1 MHALT
6 RKRPRPFLVT
16 AIVAISAAGTTPLA
30 QAQPAALEE
39 VIVTATKRSESLQD
53 VPITVTAFSA
63 EDIQEAGIHNAN
75 DLATLTPSLTIS
87 TNVNP
92 STAAFI
98 VRGIGT
104 SQSDIALEPSVGL
117 FVDDVYLNRSGLG
130 MSDLSDIERI
140 EVLQG
145 PQGTLYGK
153 NTNAGA
159 ISIFTKQP
167 NLEAFEAYVESSVG
181 DYDLGRLTA
190 AASGPLSETV
200 AYRVSGNVHQQDGYI
215 ENSAGP
221 DLNGADDWNVIGK
234 LLYEPSD
241 TLAMLLTGSH
251 VDRDTKCCG
260 ADAVQSESVN
270 AELAARGLPIDKNDP
285 YDYEIATDLD
295 GKFNSEADA
304 LSLVVDQELVAGAIK
319 SITAWGESKGSASRD
334 VDVSQLDVI
343 YQVDGVS
350 SGDNFS
356 QELRYASDV
365 DGPLNYQLGLFYYQS
380 TTNGGNNQPWTFL
393 GEDIITV
400 GSQTPELS
408 NLLPPGIPLAFVAR
422 PGDSIRAK
430 VKLDTEN
437 VAVFGQTTYD
447 LTDRWR
453 VTGGLR
459 WTYEQKDADLL
470 VAVDSTA
477 PSDAIAGLSLLTF
490 VTTPIDDDFTRDTTD
505 VNWLMN
511 TSYDVFDDTMVF
523 ASVATGSKSG
533 GFNTVN
539 GTAAEREFD
548 DESTIS
554 YETGVKSTL
563 LESRLRANAS
573 IFNAQIS
580 DYQIQQQLESGIGS
594 RVSNQGDVETA
605 GLDFSID
612 MLPLP
617 NLTVTAGMLYMDKA
631 EVTSGPEKGR
641 VLPFTAEY
649 SGTLSATL
657 VIPFSEGYIFSRAD
671 FSYMDDHLTNGAA
684 VTDDNDIQDRRL
696 LNLRLGW
703 RNDHWNASIWAKN
716 VTDDAYASLTAE
728 TLPLTGMDAYFLAP
742 PRMYGATL
750 RYDF

>member
-1 MHALT
+1 MLALSIT
-6 RKRPRPFLVT
+6 GAPL
-16 AIVAISAAGTTPLA
+16 LA
-30 QAQPAALEE
+30 QSQPTALEE

-75 DLATLTPSLTIS
+75 DLATLTPSLTIT

-98 VRGIGT
+98 IRGIGT

-130 MSDLSDIERI
+130 MSDLNDIERI

-167 NLEAFEAYVESSVG
+167 NLEAFEGYVESSVG
-181 DYDLGRLTA
+181 DYDLRRSTV

-200 AYRVSGNVHQQDGYI
+200 AYRLTGSVYQQDGYI

-234 LLYEPSD
+234 LLYVPSD
-241 TLAMLLTGSH
+241 TLALLLSASH

-260 ADAVQSESVN
+260 ADAVQSATVN
-270 AELAARGLPIDKNDP
+270 AELAARDLPIDKNDP

-295 GKFNSEADA
+295 GEFNSEADA
-304 LSLVVDQELVAGAIK
+304 VSLVVDQELVAGDIK
-319 SITAWGESKGSASRD
+319 SITAWGESEGSATRD

-365 DGPLNYQLGLFYYQS
+365 EGPLNYQLGLFYYQS

-400 GSQTPELS
+400 GSQTPEIS

-422 PGDSIRAK
+422 PGDSIRAR

-437 VAVFGQTTYD
+437 IAVFGQTTYD

-477 PSDAIAGLSLLTF
+477 PSAAIAGISLLTF

-505 VNWLMN
+505 VNWLIN
-511 TSYDVFDDTMVF
+511 TSYDLFDDTMVF

-554 YETGVKSTL
+554 YETGIKSTL

-612 MLPLP
+612 ALPLP
-617 NLTVTAGMLYMDKA
+617 NLTVTAGMLYMNKA
-631 EVTSGPEKGR
+631 EITSGPEQGR
-641 VLPFTAEY
+641 ELPFTPEY

-657 VIPFSEGYIFSRAD
+657 VFPWADGYLYNRAD
-671 FSYMDDHLTNGAA
+671 YSYMDDHLTNAA
-684 VTDDNDIQDRRL
+684 TVTDDEDIQHRNL
-696 LNLRLGW
+696 LNLKLGW
-703 RNDHWNASIWAKN
+703 RNDHWNASIWTKN
-716 VTDDAYASLTAE
+716 VTDDAYAGLTAE

-742 PRMYGATL
+742 PRTYGATL